1 MADLNDPA
9 RLAELHHLML
19 RADADALLDGCVAR
33 AAELAGAP
41 IALVS
46 LVVRHIQLF
55 RAHRGLPPELAVS
68 CATSRSNSFCQLVV
82 RDEAPL
88 VIEDALRDTRVPRE
102 LVEHYGIRAYA
113 GVPIRVGGH
122 VIGSLCVIDHAP
134 RRFEPGVVD
143 GLKQLAVEV
152 AERLAAL
159 GGGAPSACHA
169 VEEHLLR
176 LGETARLLE
185 QALRAIGPA
194 LAQAQAAAATL
205 LDAPRGA
212 LSPDDL
218 RAAVACYRDMFAIA
232 EEMAGDAMAV
242 AASASIEEAREIA
255 EQTRALARDLV
266 EIGPLVRL
274 AEGVLEGTLDEGS
287 AARAALVAREAL
299 SAHETAS
306 AAVRRILATA
316 ARARAAMTCGAG
328 PGGAAMTCGAG
339 PGGAA
344 PKPDRGAP

>member
-19 RADADALLDGCVAR
+19 RADADALLDDCVAR

-88 VIEDALRDTRVPRE
+88 VIEDALRDARVPRE

-143 GLKQLAVEV
+143 GLRQLAVEV

-242 AASASIEEAREIA
+242 AASASASIEEAREIA

-328 PGGAAMTCGAG
+328 PGGAA
-339 PGGAA
+339 PG
-344 PKPDRGAP
+344 PDRGAP